1 MAEQKQC
8 QFLQLFC
15 QFFCS
20 EFFFGNFDIFENS
33 KFGGKV
39 ILQNQTLNCHKSTLK
54 FPQSSTETEK
64 KNTAVFIF

>member
-1 MAEQKQC
+1 MPILPT
-8 QFLQLFC
+8 FLPI
-15 QFFCS
+15 FFS

-39 ILQNQTLNCHKSTLK
+39 IFQNQTLNFHKSILK